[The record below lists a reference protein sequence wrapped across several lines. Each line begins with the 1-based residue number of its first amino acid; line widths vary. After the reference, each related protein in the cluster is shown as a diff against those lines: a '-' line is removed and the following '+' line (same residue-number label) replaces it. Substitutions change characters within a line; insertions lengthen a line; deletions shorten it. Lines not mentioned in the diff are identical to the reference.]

1 MTTNFRSL
9 IFRLV
14 FFGKINSYIFPTS
27 SRSSHQRCSVKKAAF
42 NIFAIFAG
50 KNLCWSL
57 YLIRLQ
63 AWRPATLLKSDSNAG
78 SSCKYCKIINNTYF
92 EEHPWTT
99 ASELRRL
106 PVLLLCPIQ
115 IYMSVLITNMVL
127 TAWGPSHLSQNTTFG
142 ENLIKVAIFNI
153 RKRGLRNVKCNSH
166 QTWYMFIYNLIYL
179 LIIEEALRMLV
190 ISLLYSKPLN
200 QIPVNTSK
208 SKQNVKI
215 SKPLNYVPTKFNT
228 FKVNTETLQ
237 IYWRCSEK

>member
-14 FFGKINSYIFPTS
+14 FFGKINSYIFATS

-99 ASELRRL
+99 ASELWRL
-106 PVLLLCPIQ
+106 PVLLLYPIQ

-127 TAWGPSHLSQNTTFG
+127 TAWGPSHLSQILHLVRIWLKLQY
-142 ENLIKVAIFNI
+142 LI
-153 RKRGLRNVKCNSH
+153 
-166 QTWYMFIYNLIYL
+166 
-179 LIIEEALRMLV
+179 
-190 ISLLYSKPLN
+190 
-200 QIPVNTSK
+200 
-208 SKQNVKI
+208 
-215 SKPLNYVPTKFNT
+215 
-228 FKVNTETLQ
+228 
-237 IYWRCSEK
+237 SEKEVLGTWNVILTKRDICLYIIWYTY

>member
-14 FFGKINSYIFPTS
+14 FFGKINSYIFATS

-106 PVLLLCPIQ
+106 PVLLLYPIQ
-115 IYMSVLITNMVL
+115 IYMSVLITNTVL

-179 LIIEEALRMLV
+179 LIIGRGIKNVSYIFV
-190 ISLLYSKPLN
+190 ILQTTKSNTSEYQQKQAKCQNFQTTKLCTN
-200 QIPVNTSK
+200 QI
-208 SKQNVKI
+208 
-215 SKPLNYVPTKFNT
+215 
-228 FKVNTETLQ
+228 
-237 IYWRCSEK
+237 